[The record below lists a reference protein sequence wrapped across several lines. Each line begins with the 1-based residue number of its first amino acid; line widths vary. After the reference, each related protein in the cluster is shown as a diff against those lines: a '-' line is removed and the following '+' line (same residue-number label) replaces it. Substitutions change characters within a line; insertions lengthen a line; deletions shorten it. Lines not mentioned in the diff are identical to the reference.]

1 MRAEDRKPS
10 KRVFPLLQNLDL
22 DTVTF
27 DQVQSVG
34 DPISIQDMN
43 EQEMVD
49 LIIVNLARLC
59 VSGEWTGL
67 LEAGGGSDAPV
78 FAPFASP
85 EYGTG
90 TGLSSFSPTCPIAP
104 GYTSSYTLDSNY
116 YTPSHFPF
124 YSSDYTEIDEYSI
137 SFTGTAGDAGSTGS
151 LAIYTLSTADDA
163 GWVVGRPMAKVANS
177 EVSYATDTSG
187 TVEVSPASTVTLEA
201 KTWYS
206 IAVVADDAYTQFP
219 KINRATEIAQYW
231 GDENWGGLT
240 ADGETDYTLP
250 ASYTTSTT
258 WSSSQLTYYIPKLQW
273 RGTN

>member
-1 MRAEDRKPS
+1 MPLPDAS
-10 KRVFPLLQNLDL
+10 KKSPRVYTLLQNTDL
-22 DTVTF
+22 DNVTF
-27 DQVQSVG
+27 DNVQAVG
-34 DPISIQDMN
+34 NPIAIEEAN
-43 EQEMVD
+43 
-49 LIIVNLARLC
+49 LVNLCRL
-59 VSGEWTGL
+59 VTSGEWTGL

-124 YSSDYTEIDEYSI
+124 YSSDYTEVDEYSI
-137 SFTGTAGDAGSTGS
+137 TFTGTAGDAGSTGS

-201 KTWYS
+201 KRWYS

-219 KINRATEIAQYW
+219 KINRATEIAQFW

-258 WSSSQLTYYIPKLQW
+258 WSSSQLTYYIPRLQW